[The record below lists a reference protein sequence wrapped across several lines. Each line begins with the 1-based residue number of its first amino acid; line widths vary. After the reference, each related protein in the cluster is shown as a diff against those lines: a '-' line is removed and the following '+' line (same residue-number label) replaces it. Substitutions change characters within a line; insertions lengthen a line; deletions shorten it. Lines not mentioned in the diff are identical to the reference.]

1 MSKDFYNEVYQAD
14 HSSQYGGGEDGMPQR
29 SAMLINET
37 SVWLDQTGLA
47 SQPEA
52 KILEIGCGMAFVAKV
67 HPGWHGAEY
76 SKTAVARVKERDGQS
91 SRIYEEDAMHLS
103 FADSSF
109 DGVFTWAALEHV
121 PDPNKAFMEI
131 DRILRG
137 GGVRFDCAG
146 LELPVLDGQKDRAAA
161 NA

>member
-1 MSKDFYNEVYQAD
+1 MSKDFYNEVYQDD

-29 SAMLINET
+29 SALLINDT
-37 SVWLDQTGLA
+37 SAWLEQTGLA
-47 SQPEA
+47 LRHDA
-52 KILEIGCGMAFVAKV
+52 KILEIGRGMAFVAKV

-109 DGVFTWAALEHV
+109 DGVFAWAVLEHV
-121 PDPNKAFMEI
+121 SDPNKAFMEI
-131 DRILRG
+131 NRILRG
-137 GGVRFDCAG
+137 GGTV
-146 LELPVLDGQKDRAAA
+146 
-161 NA
+161 

>member
-1 MSKDFYNEVYQAD
+1 MSKDFYNQVYQAD

-52 KILEIGCGMAFVAKV
+52 KILEIGCGMAFVAKI

-109 DGVFTWAALEHV
+109 DGVFTWACS
-121 PDPNKAFMEI
+121 
-131 DRILRG
+131 G
-137 GGVRFDCAG
+137 W
-146 LELPVLDGQKDRAAA
+146 ELPVLDGQKDRAAA